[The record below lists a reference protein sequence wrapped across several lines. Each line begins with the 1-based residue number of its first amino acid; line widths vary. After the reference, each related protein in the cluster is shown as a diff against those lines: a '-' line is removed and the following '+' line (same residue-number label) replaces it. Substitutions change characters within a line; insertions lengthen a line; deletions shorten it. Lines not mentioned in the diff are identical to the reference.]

1 MSKPVPV
8 DSPFESPK
16 KRTMELLR
24 ECARKVGL
32 YAVLNLV
39 LFWWRQAGYLI
50 PEAAIPAMW
59 VCALLTGYQL
69 GKCVARGFRDA

>member
-1 MSKPVPV
+1 MSKPIVV

-32 YAVLNLV
+32 YAVLNIV
-39 LFWWRQAGYLI
+39 LFWWKQAGYLI
-50 PEAAIPAMW
+50 PEAATPAMW
-59 VCALLTGYQL
+59 VCAAL
-69 GKCVARGFRDA
+69 GGIAFGKFCVIGCKE

>member
-1 MSKPVPV
+1 MSKPIV

-16 KRTMELLR
+16 KHTMELLR

-39 LFWWRQAGYLI
+39 LFWWRAAGYLDSRM
-50 PEAAIPAMW
+50 AVPAMW
-59 VCALLTGYQL
+59 VCALLGGVAFGKFCVIGY
-69 GKCVARGFRDA
+69 KAE